1 MGWMAAAQIGGEIL
15 DSWIGSTSAHK
26 ANRTN
31 IQLAR
36 EQRAW
41 EENMANT
48 AMQRRVKDLRAAGL
62 NPVLAAGGA
71 GAATPSV
78 SAPTVNP
85 TFNTGALKG
94 AIADS
99 LLLRSQVANIQANTA
114 NTAAQARKNE
124 VEADLLETLKP
135 SELTKRLNRN
145 IEQVE
150 WDDLKTKIM
159 RNEDTSSAAEAK
171 RLEDTVNAVIA
182 QAKQKAELGQLDL
195 ESARRI
201 AENFGL
207 NAGATS
213 TFMRLIV
220 DMLNL
225 IRRKD

>member
-1 MGWMAAAQIGGEIL
+1 MAAAQIGGEIL
-15 DSWIGSTSAHK
+15 DSWIGSSSAHK

-78 SAPTVNP
+78 SAPSVSP

-207 NAGATS
+207 NPGATS

>member
-1 MGWMAAAQIGGEIL
+1 MAAAQIGGEIL
-15 DSWIGSTSAHK
+15 DSWIGSSSAHK

-78 SAPTVNP
+78 SAPSVSP

-195 ESARRI
+195 DSARRI

-207 NAGATS
+207 NPGATS